1 MIKLI
6 GNEIED
12 VLVFGTDESW
22 YDYCYISDLD
32 DKIMISVDHIPAL
45 IKELK
50 AFKKLAK
57 EQE

>member
-6 GNEIED
+6 GKEVD
-12 VLVFGTDESW
+12 DALVFGTDEHW
-22 YDYCYISDLD
+22 YDYCYISDLE
-32 DKIMISVDHIPAL
+32 DKIVISVDHIPAL